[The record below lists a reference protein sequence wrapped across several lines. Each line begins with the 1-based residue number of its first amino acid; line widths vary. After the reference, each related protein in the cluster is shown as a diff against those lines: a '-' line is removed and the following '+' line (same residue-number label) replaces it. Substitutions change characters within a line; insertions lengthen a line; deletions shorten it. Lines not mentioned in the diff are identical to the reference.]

1 MTVKRAE
8 ERLGLCSCGFGR
20 QVERGSLYN
29 AEPTRIIGNEG
40 SIRAGK
46 GGSLTATGSISGR
59 ATAALFRHRP
69 RFRDNV
75 LTMARRSL
83 AHNFQAV
90 WYRAAIMALCWPATP
105 SEVKFAADSPL
116 EGDGF
121 ELPVPRCARIADSA
135 ALVISPDSA
144 VSGEFRQ
151 IAARYLDWSP
161 CSNDVAAPAG
171 GSISSGR
178 ILEIVA
184 YLARN

>member
-1 MTVKRAE
+1 IWTAGRTGQSLQRRANAHH
-8 ERLGLCSCGFGR
+8 R
-20 QVERGSLYN
+20 QRGID
-29 AEPTRIIGNEG
+29 P
-40 SIRAGK
+40 RAGK

-121 ELPVPRCARIADSA
+121 ELPVPVR
-135 ALVISPDSA
+135 
-144 VSGEFRQ
+144 
-151 IAARYLDWSP
+151 
-161 CSNDVAAPAG
+161 
-171 GSISSGR
+171 
-178 ILEIVA
+178 
-184 YLARN
+184 

>member
-1 MTVKRAE
+1 MNQAFVTWV
-8 ERLGLCSCGFGR
+8 
-20 QVERGSLYN
+20 
-29 AEPTRIIGNEG
+29 
-40 SIRAGK
+40 GK

-116 EGDGF
+116 EEAGF
-121 ELPVPRCARIADSA
+121 ELSVPGEQTAPFREMETTLGGLSRDGRFSREPSVESGF
-135 ALVISPDSA
+135 LQRRVTLR
-144 VSGEFRQ
+144 VSLKR
-151 IAARYLDWSP
+151 
-161 CSNDVAAPAG
+161 
-171 GSISSGR
+171 
-178 ILEIVA
+178 
-184 YLARN
+184 